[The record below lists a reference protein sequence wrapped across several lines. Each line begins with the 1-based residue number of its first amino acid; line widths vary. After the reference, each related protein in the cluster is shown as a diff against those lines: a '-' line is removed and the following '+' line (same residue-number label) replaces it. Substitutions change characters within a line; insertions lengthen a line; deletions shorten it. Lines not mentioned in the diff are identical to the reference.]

1 MTTASFI
8 KASIKREDN
17 LFSQVYA
24 FNQLI
29 SRYIDESHLFEF
41 PYLLK
46 YWESLKKITRIQK
59 KLSNLLLKNFKLENK
74 SFYNFED
81 PRLRIALLDAKTL
94 KNLLLY
100 AGAVLYSERIN
111 KIILKKDLLSL
122 KESIGEDLY
131 FFAAKKASLLI
142 GFVPKIELS
151 KNGVA
156 IQKEDLFEAGKECL
170 QLCLAQEDE
179 NLTERLILK
188 FSKEITWNFNLPAS
202 EEQKTKSWNFLY
214 KILVK
219 EVNSEV
225 KQCFT

>member
-8 KASIKREDN
+8 KSSIKREDN
-17 LFSQVYA
+17 LFAQIYA

-29 SRYIDESHLFEF
+29 SQYVEESHLFAF
-41 PYLLK
+41 PDLLK
-46 YWESLKKITRIQK
+46 YWESLKKITRVQK
-59 KLSNLLLKNFKLENK
+59 KLSNLLLKYFKLENK

-100 AGAVLYSERIN
+100 AGAVLYSERIS
-111 KIILKKDLLSL
+111 KIIMKNDLLSL
-122 KESIGEDLY
+122 KESIGDDLY
-131 FFAAKKASLLI
+131 FFASKKASLLI
-142 GFVPKIELS
+142 GFAPKVDLS
-151 KNGVA
+151 KNSEG
-156 IQKEDLFEAGKECL
+156 ILKKDLFEAGKECL
-170 QLCLAQEDE
+170 QMCLAQEDTR
-179 NLTERLILK
+179 LTERLILK
-188 FSKEITWNFNLPAS
+188 FPKEITWNFNSPAS
-202 EEQKTKSWNFLY
+202 EEQKTKAWNFLY